1 MFECLPACCMHACR
15 LRPPCSACSSA
26 PRGAPPPA
34 RSATLL
40 SCSPPVPGH
49 GWRARPLHPRAP
61 VADAP
66 PGPAPNPNPAPGAA
80 RSNQAVEHFL
90 PVQLLGCARLAHVEL
105 AGCRSV
111 HLPPV
116 LGELPALTSVV
127 VRDAKAR
134 SLGSANHPLGS
145 EGWPEQ
151 PTRARHGCRAGHP
164 GALAR
169 VKR

>member
-1 MFECLPACCMHACR
+1 MLHARLPTAPSLQRLLERAARRASPRAERHAAQLLPAGPRAR
-15 LRPPCSACSSA
+15 LAGTA
-26 PRGAPPPA
+26 AAPA
-34 RSATLL
+34 R
-40 SCSPPVPGH
+40 
-49 GWRARPLHPRAP
+49 ARR
-61 VADAP
+61 DAP

-116 LGELPALTSVV
+116 LGELPALTSVA

>member
-1 MFECLPACCMHACR
+1 VLHARLPTAPSLQRLLERAARRANHRAERHAAQLLPAGPRAR
-15 LRPPCSACSSA
+15 LAGTA
-26 PRGAPPPA
+26 TAPA
-34 RSATLL
+34 R
-40 SCSPPVPGH
+40 
-49 GWRARPLHPRAP
+49 ARR
-61 VADAP
+61 DAP

-80 RSNQAVEHFL
+80 RSNQAVKHFL

-116 LGELPALTSVV
+116 LGELPALTSVA

-134 SLGSANHPLGS
+134 SQGSANHPLGS
-145 EGWPEQ
+145 EGRPEQ
-151 PTRARHGCRAGHP
+151 SARARHGCRAGCP